1 MLHLLAFCY
10 HFIDVQSSLFQ
21 ILDQF
26 RFPNGAYK
34 LRPAHDIDALLR
46 QRNRRITDVVDHLQ
60 CGDEGVVFEC
70 PSEQA
75 KFDGV
80 VVIEID
86 RNVSA
91 VAATF
96 GFLQDLFA
104 GFLKA
109 ESCTPSAHVVAA
121 ASAERKEFIPV
132 LFYKKQDAADDIF
145 LFCLVVAK
153 GIAVDV
159 NMQTAS

>member
-10 HFIDVQSSLFQ
+10 HFIDVQSSLFE

-34 LRPAHDIDALLR
+34 FRPAHGIDTFLR

-60 CGDEGVVFEC
+60 CGDECVVFEC
-70 PSEQA
+70 ASKQA

-80 VVIEID
+80 GVIEVY

-91 VAATF
+91 VAAAF
-96 GFLQDLFA
+96 RFLQDLFA

-121 ASAERKEFIPV
+121 ASAERKEFIPM
-132 LFYKKQDAADDIF
+132 LFHKEQDAADDIF
-145 LFCLVVAK
+145 LFCLVVNTF
-153 GIAVDV
+153 IWLV
-159 NMQTAS
+159 Q